1 MAFVSYGLT
10 IGIRT
15 NEPRMLSHIAKL
27 LPPGCRPSQGS
38 RVDRLYSLVV
48 GGPATGLGLRRF
60 TLLYADAMRL
70 ARSLEVPEV
79 LRALESD
86 VQLYV
91 AASAR
96 RRLFVHAGVVG
107 WRGRAIVIPGRSMSG
122 KSTLVAALIEAG
134 ATYYSDEYAVFDD
147 QGRVHAYPR
156 ALSLR
161 DDSAAGRTDWPTP
174 GLGRA
179 DGPLPL
185 GLLAVTR
192 YRPGARWSPRPLSP
206 GRAGIELLTHTVA
219 ARRQPA
225 RALSVLSRALAGT
238 IALKGARGEAADVAD
253 AVIDAVSG

>member
-1 MAFVSYGLT
+1 
-10 IGIRT
+10 
-15 NEPRMLSHIAKL
+15 MLSHIVNC
-27 LPPGCRPSQGS
+27 LPPGYRPSEAT

-48 GGPATGLGLRRF
+48 GRPASGLGLRRF

-86 VQLYV
+86 IQLYV
-91 AASAR
+91 AAGAR

-107 WRGRAIVIPGRSMSG
+107 WHGRAIVIPGRSMSG
-122 KSTLVAALIEAG
+122 KSTLVGALIKAG

-147 QGRVHAYPR
+147 QGRVHPYPR

-161 DDSAAGRTDWPTP
+161 DDSAAGRRELPMP
-174 GLGRA
+174 GPGRA
-179 DGPLPL
+179 PGPLPL

-192 YRPGARWSPRPLSP
+192 YRPGARWRPRPLSP
-206 GRAGIELLTHTVA
+206 GRAGIELLGHTVA
-219 ARRQPA
+219 ARQQPA

-238 IALKGARGEAADVAD
+238 IALKGARGEAADVVD
-253 AVIDAVSG
+253 AVIGAVS

>member
-1 MAFVSYGLT
+1 LSFASYGLT
-10 IGIRT
+10 IGVRT
-15 NEPRMLSHIAKL
+15 NEPRILPHVAKL
-27 LPPGCRPSQGS
+27 LPPGWRSSTAS

-48 GGPATGLGLRRF
+48 GGPARGLGLRRF

-91 AASAR
+91 AAGAR

-122 KSTLVAALIEAG
+122 KSTLVAALIRAG

-147 QGRVHAYPR
+147 QGRVHPYPK

-161 DDSAAGRTDWPTP
+161 DGSVAARADVPRP
-174 GLGRA
+174 GRA
-179 DGPLPL
+179 TAPLPL

-192 YRPGARWSPRPLSP
+192 YRRGARWRPRPLSP
-206 GRAGIELLTHTVA
+206 GRAWIELLAHTVA
-219 ARRQPA
+219 ARRHPA
-225 RALSVLSRALAGT
+225 RALSVFTRALAGT
-238 IALKGARGEAADVAD
+238 TALKGARGEAAEVVD
-253 AVIDAVSG
+253 AVFGAAAG